1 MSTFIKITPFNGGNT
16 DFSESV
22 EEYLDDIE
30 TAALSWDLTITP
42 GIMDA
47 TNKLKIRLFC
57 QNLERNGDAWYWWC
71 YVLPEKDKKNYS
83 KIAEEFRNRY
93 GVKTSQASSLFAVQ
107 NEMLSLAQG
116 DTEHI
121 RDYVHRVEKLSR
133 KIPKDMDSLFAI
145 AFIKGMKDQERRQRV
160 TFDLKGSPN
169 FSFLKALEVVKF
181 AFQEIGEP
189 DPFKPNQK
197 SYEPELQ
204 ATNLYSAPSLPPV
217 RSVVKAEVPHTHTSG
232 TIGLSATM
240 TQDQFNTYMSPY
252 EASLGRRPQSPY
264 GQPGGGT
271 NLRRGNPRV
280 TCFNCG
286 IRGHYSDMCT
296 NPPVSSFEQ
305 QQIRER
311 IRRERE
317 VPDSNYRIP
326 DRPLDPPLSGAN
338 AIDINPRTVVQRP
351 SNISEVRAL
360 PTTSS
365 PVTCV
370 RSCSV
375 NRKELGNA
383 CVILARIPAIRTIFE
398 NALAEKRAR
407 VEEED
412 VEINGSRM

>member
-1 MSTFIKITPFNGGNT
+1 MSTCIKITPFNGGNT

-30 TAALSWDLTITP
+30 TAALTWDLTITP

-47 TNKLKIRLFC
+47 TNKSKIRLFR
-57 QNLERNGDAWYWWC
+57 QNLERNGDAWHWWC
-71 YVLPEKDKKNYS
+71 YVLPEEDKKNYS

-93 GVKTSQASSLFAVQ
+93 GVKASQASSLFAVQ

-121 RDYVHRVEKLSR
+121 RDYVHR
-133 KIPKDMDSLFAI
+133 
-145 AFIKGMKDQERRQRV
+145 
-160 TFDLKGSPN
+160 
-169 FSFLKALEVVKF
+169 F

-189 DPFKPNQK
+189 DPFKLNQK

-204 ATNLYSAPSLPPV
+204 ATNLYPAPSLPPV
-217 RSVVKAEVPHTHTSG
+217 RSVAKAEVPHTHSSG

-240 TQDQFNTYMSPY
+240 TQDQFNTYMSSY

-286 IRGHYSDMCT
+286 IRGHYSDMCA
-296 NPPVSSFEQ
+296 NPPVSSYEQ
-305 QQIRER
+305 QQIRDR

-326 DRPLDPPLSGAN
+326 DRPLDLPLSGAN
-338 AIDINPRTVVQRP
+338 AIDINPRTVVQHP
-351 SNISEVRAL
+351 SNVSEHPNYKLLFLNYSIAL
-360 PTTSS
+360 PAY
-365 PVTCV
+365 V
-370 RSCSV
+370 
-375 NRKELGNA
+375 
-383 CVILARIPAIRTIFE
+383 AI
-398 NALAEKRAR
+398 
-407 VEEED
+407 
-412 VEINGSRM
+412 